1 MQKTL
6 ATALPSLAIAPLLL
20 LSLLAAGCKDDGPVG
35 MGPGGPWGGGRP
47 AAVVETA
54 PVEQG
59 AFAVEA
65 RFVGTLDATS
75 SADLYAR
82 TSGPI
87 VQVNADSGDP
97 VRAGQV
103 LAVIQPDEALERVEQ
118 SRAALRIAEATLSQR
133 EANLEVAQATARRT
147 ETLFQQDLVSQQDYD
162 TVQAELVGA
171 RAQLELARAQIGQ
184 ARANL
189 SAAQLELS
197 MTRLTAPF
205 DGFVGRRF
213 LDLGDFAST
222 NRPVFSV
229 VDLDTIETT
238 VSITEGDAARIHVG
252 QPAKVR
258 ARAAPGRVF
267 EGRVARI
274 ASVFDPQT
282 NTTEAEIEID
292 NAGGV
297 LKPGMFADVAVTYR
311 TEPTALLVPASA
323 VIEGERESHVFVA
336 QRAAGGGNGAAGAEP
351 SKAAAA
357 GAGAPEGPTEG
368 ATPGPQWVARR
379 VPVRVLGTGT
389 GAGERT
395 AIEPEGTDV
404 AFSPGTR
411 VVVLGQQALSDGA
424 PITLSEA
431 PAEDGPSLTADQESP
446 S

>member
-1 MQKTL
+1 MQKTF
-6 ATALPSLAIAPLLL
+6 ATAPPSLSLAPLLL
-20 LSLLAAGCKDDGPVG
+20 LSLLAAGCKDDGPAG

-54 PVEQG
+54 AVEQG
-59 AFAVEA
+59 AFAVDA
-65 RFVGTLDATS
+65 HFVGTLDATS

-87 VQVNADSGDP
+87 IQVNADSGDP

-103 LAVIQPDEALERVEQ
+103 LAVIQPDEALERVAQ

-133 EANLEVAQATARRT
+133 EANLQVAEATTRRT

-184 ARANL
+184 ARANV

-197 MTRLTAPF
+197 KTRLTAPF
-205 DGFVGRRF
+205 DGFVGQRF
-213 LDLGDFAST
+213 LDLGDFAT
-222 NRPVFSV
+222 TTRPVFSV
-229 VDLDTIETT
+229 VDLDTIATT
-238 VSITEGDAARIHVG
+238 ISLTEGDASRIHVG
-252 QPAKVR
+252 QPAKVTTQ
-258 ARAAPGRVF
+258 AAPGRVF

-274 ASVFDPQT
+274 ASIFDPQT
-282 NTTEAEIEID
+282 NTTEAEIEIE
-292 NAGGV
+292 NSGGV
-297 LKPGMFADVAVTYR
+297 LKPGMFAGVAVTYR
-311 TEPTALLVPASA
+311 TGPTALLVPASA

-336 QRAAGGGNGAAGAEP
+336 QRAAGGGDGAAGEAP
-351 SKAAAA
+351 A
-357 GAGAPEGPTEG
+357 GGA
-368 ATPGPQWVARR
+368 PGPQWVARR
-379 VPVRVLGTGT
+379 VPVRVLGTGS
-389 GAGERT
+389 GERT
-395 AIEPEGTDV
+395 AIEPEVTDV

-424 PITLSEA
+424 PITLGESSPDGREA
-431 PAEDGPSLTADQESP
+431 GAPSSTADQESP

>member
-1 MQKTL
+1 MQKIFE
-6 ATALPSLAIAPLLL
+6 TAVPSLAVAVLTL

-59 AFAVEA
+59 AFTVEA

-133 EANLEVAQATARRT
+133 EANLEVAQATANRT
-147 ETLFQQDLVSQQDYD
+147 ETLFEQDLVSQQDYD

-171 RAQLELARAQIGQ
+171 R
-184 ARANL
+184 
-189 SAAQLELS
+189 AQLELS

-213 LDLGDFAST
+213 LDLGDFATT

-252 QPAKVR
+252 QPAKIR

-274 ASVFDPQT
+274 ASIFDPQT

-311 TEPTALLVPASA
+311 TEPTALLVPTSA

-336 QRAAGGGNGAAGAEP
+336 QRAAGGENGASGGEA
-351 SKAAAA
+351 SKRPAA
-357 GAGAPEGPTEG
+357 GGGPPEGPTEG

-389 GAGERT
+389 DTGAGERT
-395 AIEPEGTDV
+395 AIEPESTDV

-424 PITLSEA
+424 PITLSEG
-431 PAEDGPSLTADQESP
+431 PAENGPSLTADQESP